1 MNWPIANLVTAFL
14 LPPLNLLVL
23 LGLGASLLSSR
34 HAVLGKR
41 LVWLAAV
48 LLYLVGTPLVGQKLL
63 ATLQAPYRTPDYA
76 AAQAIVVL
84 GGEVYHDA
92 PEYGGDTVRSY
103 SLERLRY
110 AARLQRA
117 SGLPLLASGGSPESG
132 IAESLAMWETLR
144 TDFGVD
150 TRWVEI
156 TSLTTAENARHSRAI
171 LQPSGID
178 RILLVTHAW
187 HMRRAQM
194 AFEKAGFTV
203 IPAPTIYST
212 TGNLTLLDFL
222 PSAKGLMQ
230 SYLALHEWMGIVWY
244 RLKESG

>member
-1 MNWPIANLVTAFL
+1 MNWPITDLVTAFL

-23 LGLGASLLSSR
+23 LGLGAGLLSGR
-34 HAVLGKR
+34 HAVLGRR

-48 LLYLVGTPLVGQKLL
+48 LLYLVGTSLVGQKLL
-63 ATLQAPYRTPDYA
+63 ATLQTPYRTPDYA

-84 GGEVYHDA
+84 GGGVYHDA

-117 SGLPLLASGGSPESG
+117 SGLPLLASGGSPEGG

-144 TDFGVD
+144 TDFGID

-156 TSLTTAENARHSRAI
+156 TSVNTAENARHSRAI

-212 TGNLTLLDFL
+212 AGNLTLLDFL

-230 SYLALHEWMGIVWY
+230 SHLALHEWMGIVWY
-244 RLKESG
+244 RLKGSG